1 MRESTERELA
11 GWIEARDRRV
21 IVFGHTPFCGTCK
34 AARRMLD
41 VIEQMDREIDIY
53 ALDLNFAPEFIRN
66 YRISSTPSLSIF
78 DPAVPGEPRTIYAM
92 HSVPYLLEFIGQ
104 EQKRGMWSEP
114 KRR

>member
-1 MRESTERELA
+1 MREATERELA
-11 GWIEARDRRV
+11 GWIEAGDRRV

-41 VIEQMDREIDIY
+41 VIEQMDREIDIH
-53 ALDLNFAPEFIRN
+53 ALDLNFAPEFIRD

-78 DPAVPGEPRTIYAM
+78 DPSVPGEPRTVYAM

-104 EQKRGMWSEP
+104 EQSHDRQARQKRS
-114 KRR
+114 

>member
-1 MRESTERELA
+1 MREVTERELA
-11 GWIEARDRRV
+11 GWIAARDRRV

-66 YRISSTPSLSIF
+66 YQISSTPSLSIF
-78 DPAVPGEPRTIYAM
+78 EPANSGEPRTVYAM

-104 EQKRGMWSEP
+104 KQKRDTWA
-114 KRR
+114 K

>member
-1 MRESTERELA
+1 
-11 GWIEARDRRV
+11 
-21 IVFGHTPFCGTCK
+21 
-34 AARRMLD
+34 
-41 VIEQMDREIDIY
+41 MDREIDIY

-78 DPAVPGEPRTIYAM
+78 DPAVPGEPSTIYAM

-104 EQKRGMWSEP
+104 EQKHGMGSEP